1 MKRYE
6 WEDRLVEAQAA
17 GLLSDGALL
26 VALKLAKVINW
37 SPKGKQQPG
46 LYWKNQDAF
55 DAVGIARATYFRH
68 RPSLFE
74 TGFFTELNG
83 NLIPL
88 LPEQSQLETA
98 NTSNESHIETVTKGN
113 ESQLETDES
122 QLETVQSQ
130 IETTESQIEH
140 PFTVDVLSE
149 DVCSEDS
156 LSVDTD
162 AIAPV
167 DVEDSPN
174 QREPSTTPTLSLVSE
189 RSEDQGD
196 SSSIADGTSAT
207 DEEWSEKRQA
217 VDEVRF
223 QSWANKP
230 RQAAVSIMQE
240 DW

>member
-1 MKRYE
+1 MKLRNALGHCRPRAFCHLRRSMKRYE

-98 NTSNESHIETVTKGN
+98 N
-113 ESQLETDES
+113 S